1 MFVKVPCIHSG
12 FKPSFNLSAAM
23 YCVAFASSQR
33 VNMTFTGTGPVPIAV
48 SIPDIQTPSAPSR
61 PRTWSEKSLVA
72 QFWTYRLAAY
82 LLLNVVDDPA
92 WLALVFC

>member
-1 MFVKVPCIHSG
+1 
-12 FKPSFNLSAAM
+12 M
-23 YCVAFASSQR
+23 YCVAFASLKR
-33 VNMTFTGTGPVPIAV
+33 VNMTFIGTGSVQIAV
-48 SIPDIQTPSAPSR
+48 PALDIQIPSAPSR

>member
-1 MFVKVPCIHSG
+1 MYFVALTSLK
-12 FKPSFNLSAAM
+12 
-23 YCVAFASSQR
+23 R
-33 VNMTFTGTGPVPIAV
+33 VNMTFTGTGSVQIAVPIQ
-48 SIPDIQTPSAPSR
+48 DIQTPPW
-61 PRTWSEKSLVA
+61 PQTWSEKSLVA